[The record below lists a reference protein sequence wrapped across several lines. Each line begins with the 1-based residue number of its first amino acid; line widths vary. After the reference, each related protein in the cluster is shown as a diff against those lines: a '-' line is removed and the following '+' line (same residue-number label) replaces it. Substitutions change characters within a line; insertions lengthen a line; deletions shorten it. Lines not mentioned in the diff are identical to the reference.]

1 MTKSPFLF
9 LRNDNG
15 CLYLQGEW
23 VLANY
28 HALLR
33 EIQDFSQQQP
43 TYQVLDFSALD
54 KIDTAGAEQ
63 LCYLLT
69 AEKLAQRLDQAQG
82 LSTER
87 NALLRTVAQAI
98 SNEGPPQPKVQQNA
112 VGDFFEKMGQSSI
125 NLWKEFLDLT
135 SFIGLTLET
144 LLLNMLRPSRWRV
157 TSIVAQVQ
165 EIAINAV
172 PIIFLLTFL
181 VGAVVAF
188 LGATILSDF
197 GATIYTVDL
206 VGYSFLREFAV
217 LLTAILMAG
226 RTASAFTAQ
235 IGSMKANEE
244 IDALRAQGLDPMLL
258 LVIPRILAMLL
269 AMPLLTF
276 IGMIAGI
283 LGGGMVCYWTLGI
296 SPTLFLDT
304 LQADISVRNFF
315 VGMAKAPLF
324 AFLIAVIGCQQ
335 GFKVTGSAQSV
346 GERTTTS
353 VVHSIFIVILIDAI
367 AALYFM
373 EMGW

>member
-112 VGDFFEKMGQSSI
+112 VGYFF
-125 NLWKEFLDLT
+125 
-135 SFIGLTLET
+135 
-144 LLLNMLRPSRWRV
+144 
-157 TSIVAQVQ
+157 
-165 EIAINAV
+165 
-172 PIIFLLTFL
+172 
-181 VGAVVAF
+181 
-188 LGATILSDF
+188 
-197 GATIYTVDL
+197 
-206 VGYSFLREFAV
+206 
-217 LLTAILMAG
+217 
-226 RTASAFTAQ
+226 
-235 IGSMKANEE
+235 
-244 IDALRAQGLDPMLL
+244 
-258 LVIPRILAMLL
+258 
-269 AMPLLTF
+269 
-276 IGMIAGI
+276 
-283 LGGGMVCYWTLGI
+283 
-296 SPTLFLDT
+296 
-304 LQADISVRNFF
+304 
-315 VGMAKAPLF
+315 
-324 AFLIAVIGCQQ
+324 
-335 GFKVTGSAQSV
+335 
-346 GERTTTS
+346 
-353 VVHSIFIVILIDAI
+353 
-367 AALYFM
+367 
-373 EMGW
+373 